1 MKKSL
6 ITAALILCIPQ
17 FALAQD
23 MFYVIRDNT
32 TNACRVV
39 SSNELATT
47 QKARYKQLGE
57 YATMD
62 EAKTALGSMIGNQCP
77 Q

>member
-1 MKKSL
+1 
-6 ITAALILCIPQ
+6 
-17 FALAQD
+17 
-23 MFYVIRDNT
+23 MFYVILDNT
-32 TNACRVV
+32 TNGCRVV
-39 SSNELATT
+39 SSDTT